1 MSDQGVPIFP
11 LRTILFPG
19 SKLPLRIFEP
29 RYLDM
34 VSHCMRS
41 NIEFGIVLS
50 RKVPQPGMLETYA
63 TGTLATIIDWNQ
75 GDDGLL
81 GITTL
86 GTNKFEL
93 LSMTKQEDGLN
104 IGEIR
109 IVEKEEDFKAPSNFD
124 NMVNLLEAILEDVD
138 LYHDRDKFFESASWV
153 SFRFAEILP
162 LKIED
167 KQKCLEFDDPILRLN
182 FLEPLIKLI
191 REKSQ

>member
-93 LSMTKQEDGLN
+93 LAMTKQEDGLN
-104 IGEIR
+104 IGDIR
-109 IVEKEEDFKAPSNFD
+109 IVEKEEDFKAPPNFD
-124 NMVNLLEAILEDVD
+124 DMISLLEAILEDVD
-138 LYHDRDKFFESASWV
+138 LYHERDKFFDSASWI